1 MKCDSCGEN
10 EAIILVH
17 QTIGTETVE
26 LHLCEVCAEKRGI
39 SAQDGKIEFSVA
51 SLLNGLFDQKA
62 ESKAPIGPCPD
73 CGLRIDELDKSGR
86 LGCATCATVFQDEIF
101 SLMKKYSRGN
111 QHRGKYP
118 KEFLSGPALNSGREN
133 LRELLKKALESED
146 YERAAELR
154 DKLKSFDSMKEGE
167 ADGQA

>member
-1 MKCDSCGEN
+1 
-10 EAIILVH
+10 
-17 QTIGTETVE
+17 VE
-26 LHLCEVCAEKRGI
+26 LHLCEACAQKRGI

-62 ESKAPIGPCPD
+62 EARPPVGPCPL
-73 CGLRIDELDKSGR
+73 CGTRVEELDKSGR
-86 LGCATCATVFQDEIF
+86 LGCAECTSVFQDEIF

-118 KEFLSGPALNSGREN
+118 KEFLSGPALSSGREN
-133 LRELLKKALESED
+133 LRELLKKALENED

-154 DKLKSFDSMKEGE
+154 DKLKSMESMKEGE
-167 ADGQA
+167 ANGQA